1 MPTQVTNYQCPACT
15 GPLHYSAKSGKL
27 ACDYCGSSF
36 DVAEIE
42 ALYARKEAEAA
53 AAKQAADAKAEA
65 AQAAKAEAAEAAAA
79 SGGWDTSDLSRDWGA
94 EADGLRVY
102 SCPSC
107 GAELICD
114 QSTAATAC
122 PYCGNPAI
130 VPGQFSGALR
140 PDYILPFRL
149 SKDDAVQALRAHY
162 KGKPFLPRSF
172 TSANHIEQIQGVYV
186 PFWLFDG
193 GAEGAASYRASNTN
207 VFETGDYEITETR
220 HYHVVRAGSLAFE
233 KIPVDASS
241 KMPDDHMDS
250 IEPFDYAQL
259 RPFSTAY
266 LPGYLADKYDVTID
280 DSRDRADTRCRE
292 TLAQALRDTVTGYG
306 ACVTEREDIALR
318 RGKVHY
324 ALLPVWMLSTKWH
337 GQDFLFA
344 MNGQTGKLVGNLPTD
359 RGRVWGMF
367 AAIAAP
373 LTVALTAILQF
384 LRDGGDGYETQ
395 TFRPAARAAAG
406 RDARSTGAGRRGLGH
421 GRGRPAH
428 RPTDQP
434 ALAARRRPRAQQRRR
449 RVHPHRGRLC
459 RLRLH
464 RRGDGVLHALPQRL
478 ARRR

>member
-207 VFETGDYEITETR
+207 VYETGDYEITETR

-324 ALLPVWMLSTKWH
+324 ALLPVWMLSTKWR

-344 MNGQTGKLVGNLPTD
+344 MNGQTGKLVGDLPTD
-359 RGRVWGMF
+359 RGRFWGIF

-384 LRDGGDGYETQ
+384 L
-395 TFRPAARAAAG
+395 
-406 RDARSTGAGRRGLGH
+406 L
-421 GRGRPAH
+421 
-428 RPTDQP
+428 
-434 ALAARRRPRAQQRRR
+434 
-449 RVHPHRGRLC
+449 
-459 RLRLH
+459 
-464 RRGDGVLHALPQRL
+464 
-478 ARRR
+478 

>member
-27 ACDYCGSSF
+27 ACDYCDSSF

-207 VFETGDYEITETR
+207 VYETGDYEITETR

-250 IEPFDYAQL
+250 IEPFDYTQL

-324 ALLPVWMLSTKWH
+324 ALLPVWMLSTKWN

-344 MNGQTGKLVGNLPTD
+344 MNGQTGKLVGDLPTD
-359 RGRVWGMF
+359 RGRFWGMF

-384 LRDGGDGYETQ
+384 L
-395 TFRPAARAAAG
+395 
-406 RDARSTGAGRRGLGH
+406 L
-421 GRGRPAH
+421 
-428 RPTDQP
+428 
-434 ALAARRRPRAQQRRR
+434 
-449 RVHPHRGRLC
+449 
-459 RLRLH
+459 
-464 RRGDGVLHALPQRL
+464 
-478 ARRR
+478 

>member
-193 GAEGAASYRASNTN
+193 GAEGAGSYRASNTN
-207 VFETGDYEITETR
+207 VYETGDYEITETR

-324 ALLPVWMLSTKWH
+324 ALLPVWMLSTKWRR
-337 GQDFLFA
+337 QDFLFA
-344 MNGQTGKLVGNLPTD
+344 MNGQTGKLVGDLPTD
-359 RGRVWGMF
+359 RGRFWGMF

-384 LRDGGDGYETQ
+384 L
-395 TFRPAARAAAG
+395 
-406 RDARSTGAGRRGLGH
+406 L
-421 GRGRPAH
+421 
-428 RPTDQP
+428 
-434 ALAARRRPRAQQRRR
+434 
-449 RVHPHRGRLC
+449 
-459 RLRLH
+459 
-464 RRGDGVLHALPQRL
+464 
-478 ARRR
+478 

>member
-324 ALLPVWMLSTKWH
+324 ALLPVWMLSTKWR

-344 MNGQTGKLVGNLPTD
+344 MNGQTGKLVGDLPTSA
-359 RGRVWGMF
+359 GKFWGTF
-367 AAIAAP
+367 AAISA
-373 LTVALTAILQF
+373 VLTALISA
-384 LRDGGDGYETQ
+384 GYLL
-395 TFRPAARAAAG
+395 FA
-406 RDARSTGAGRRGLGH
+406 
-421 GRGRPAH
+421 
-428 RPTDQP
+428 
-434 ALAARRRPRAQQRRR
+434 
-449 RVHPHRGRLC
+449 
-459 RLRLH
+459 
-464 RRGDGVLHALPQRL
+464 
-478 ARRR
+478 

>member
-1 MPTQVTNYQCPACT
+1 MPTQVTNYQCPAYT

-42 ALYARKEAEAA
+42 ALYARKETEAA

-324 ALLPVWMLSTKWH
+324 ALLPVWMLSTKWR

-344 MNGQTGKLVGNLPTD
+344 MNGQTGKLVGDLPTD
-359 RGRVWGMF
+359 RGRFWGMF

-384 LRDGGDGYETQ
+384 L
-395 TFRPAARAAAG
+395 
-406 RDARSTGAGRRGLGH
+406 L
-421 GRGRPAH
+421 
-428 RPTDQP
+428 
-434 ALAARRRPRAQQRRR
+434 
-449 RVHPHRGRLC
+449 
-459 RLRLH
+459 
-464 RRGDGVLHALPQRL
+464 
-478 ARRR
+478 

>member
-27 ACDYCGSSF
+27 ACDYCDSSF

-324 ALLPVWMLSTKWH
+324 ALLPVWMLSTKWR

-344 MNGQTGKLVGNLPTD
+344 MNGQTGKFVGDLPVD
-359 RGRVWGMF
+359 KGRFWGMF
-367 AAIAAP
+367 AAIAVP
-373 LTVALTAILQF
+373 L
-384 LRDGGDGYETQ
+384 
-395 TFRPAARAAAG
+395 
-406 RDARSTGAGRRGLGH
+406 S
-421 GRGRPAH
+421 
-428 RPTDQP
+428 
-434 ALAARRRPRAQQRRR
+434 
-449 RVHPHRGRLC
+449 
-459 RLRLH
+459 
-464 RRGDGVLHALPQRL
+464 VLSSVIVLLMR
-478 ARRR
+478 

>member
-65 AQAAKAEAAEAAAA
+65 AQAAKDEAAEAAAA

-259 RPFSTAY
+259 RPISTAY

-324 ALLPVWMLSTKWH
+324 ALLPVWMLSTKWR

-344 MNGQTGKLVGNLPTD
+344 MNGQTGKLVGDLPTD
-359 RGRVWGMF
+359 RGRFWGMF

-384 LRDGGDGYETQ
+384 L
-395 TFRPAARAAAG
+395 
-406 RDARSTGAGRRGLGH
+406 L
-421 GRGRPAH
+421 
-428 RPTDQP
+428 
-434 ALAARRRPRAQQRRR
+434 
-449 RVHPHRGRLC
+449 
-459 RLRLH
+459 
-464 RRGDGVLHALPQRL
+464 
-478 ARRR
+478 

>member
-27 ACDYCGSSF
+27 ECDYCGSSF

-53 AAKQAADAKAEA
+53 AAKQEAEAAAAKQAADAKAEA
-65 AQAAKAEAAEAAAA
+65 AQAAKDEAAEAAAA

-114 QSTAATAC
+114 QSTAAPAC

-207 VFETGDYEITETR
+207 VYETGDYEITETR

-250 IEPFDYAQL
+250 IEPFDYTQL

-344 MNGQTGKLVGNLPTD
+344 MNGQTGKLVGDLPTD
-359 RGRVWGMF
+359 RGRFWGMF

-384 LRDGGDGYETQ
+384 L
-395 TFRPAARAAAG
+395 
-406 RDARSTGAGRRGLGH
+406 L
-421 GRGRPAH
+421 
-428 RPTDQP
+428 
-434 ALAARRRPRAQQRRR
+434 
-449 RVHPHRGRLC
+449 
-459 RLRLH
+459 
-464 RRGDGVLHALPQRL
+464 
-478 ARRR
+478 

>member
-27 ACDYCGSSF
+27 ECDYCGSSF

-149 SKDDAVQALRAHY
+149 SKDDAVQTLRAHY

-324 ALLPVWMLSTKWH
+324 ALLPVWMLSTKWR

-344 MNGQTGKLVGNLPTD
+344 MNGQTGKLVGDLPTD
-359 RGRVWGMF
+359 RGRFWGMF

-384 LRDGGDGYETQ
+384 L
-395 TFRPAARAAAG
+395 
-406 RDARSTGAGRRGLGH
+406 L
-421 GRGRPAH
+421 
-428 RPTDQP
+428 
-434 ALAARRRPRAQQRRR
+434 
-449 RVHPHRGRLC
+449 
-459 RLRLH
+459 
-464 RRGDGVLHALPQRL
+464 
-478 ARRR
+478 

>member
-15 GPLHYSAKSGKL
+15 APLHYSAKSGKL
-27 ACDYCGSSF
+27 ECDYCGSSF

-140 PDYILPFRL
+140 PDSILPFRL

-207 VFETGDYEITETR
+207 VYETGDYEITETR

-280 DSRDRADTRCRE
+280 DSRDRADTRCSE

-324 ALLPVWMLSTKWH
+324 ALLPVWMLSTKWR

-344 MNGQTGKLVGNLPTD
+344 MNGQTGKLVGDLPTD
-359 RGRVWGMF
+359 RGRFWGMF
-367 AAIAAP
+367 AEIAAP

-384 LRDGGDGYETQ
+384 L
-395 TFRPAARAAAG
+395 
-406 RDARSTGAGRRGLGH
+406 L
-421 GRGRPAH
+421 
-428 RPTDQP
+428 
-434 ALAARRRPRAQQRRR
+434 
-449 RVHPHRGRLC
+449 
-459 RLRLH
+459 
-464 RRGDGVLHALPQRL
+464 
-478 ARRR
+478 

>member
-207 VFETGDYEITETR
+207 VYETGDYEITETR

-250 IEPFDYAQL
+250 IEPFDYTQL

-324 ALLPVWMLSTKWH
+324 ALLPVWMLSTKWR

-344 MNGQTGKLVGNLPTD
+344 MNGQTGKLVGDLPTD
-359 RGRVWGMF
+359 RGRFWGTF

-384 LRDGGDGYETQ
+384 L
-395 TFRPAARAAAG
+395 
-406 RDARSTGAGRRGLGH
+406 L
-421 GRGRPAH
+421 
-428 RPTDQP
+428 
-434 ALAARRRPRAQQRRR
+434 
-449 RVHPHRGRLC
+449 
-459 RLRLH
+459 
-464 RRGDGVLHALPQRL
+464 
-478 ARRR
+478 

>member
-1 MPTQVTNYQCPACT
+1 MPTQVTNYQCPAYT

-140 PDYILPFRL
+140 PDSILPFRL

-207 VFETGDYEITETR
+207 VYETGDYEITETR

-324 ALLPVWMLSTKWH
+324 ALLPVWMLSTKWR

-344 MNGQTGKLVGNLPTD
+344 MNGQTGKLVGDLPTD
-359 RGRVWGMF
+359 RGRFWGMF

-384 LRDGGDGYETQ
+384 L
-395 TFRPAARAAAG
+395 
-406 RDARSTGAGRRGLGH
+406 L
-421 GRGRPAH
+421 
-428 RPTDQP
+428 
-434 ALAARRRPRAQQRRR
+434 
-449 RVHPHRGRLC
+449 
-459 RLRLH
+459 
-464 RRGDGVLHALPQRL
+464 
-478 ARRR
+478 

>member
-27 ACDYCGSSF
+27 ECDYCGSSF

-53 AAKQAADAKAEA
+53 AAKQEADAKAEA
-65 AQAAKAEAAEAAAA
+65 AQAAKDEAAEAAAA

-207 VFETGDYEITETR
+207 VYETGDYEITETR

-250 IEPFDYAQL
+250 IEPFDYTQL

-344 MNGQTGKLVGNLPTD
+344 MNGQTGKLVGDLPTD
-359 RGRVWGMF
+359 RGRFWGMF

-384 LRDGGDGYETQ
+384 L
-395 TFRPAARAAAG
+395 
-406 RDARSTGAGRRGLGH
+406 L
-421 GRGRPAH
+421 
-428 RPTDQP
+428 
-434 ALAARRRPRAQQRRR
+434 
-449 RVHPHRGRLC
+449 
-459 RLRLH
+459 
-464 RRGDGVLHALPQRL
+464 
-478 ARRR
+478 

>member
-1 MPTQVTNYQCPACT
+1 MPTQVTNYQCPACP
-15 GPLHYSAKSGKL
+15 GPLHYSAKSDKL
-27 ACDYCGSSF
+27 ECDYCGSSF

-53 AAKQAADAKAEA
+53 AAKQAADVKAEA

-79 SGGWDTSDLSRDWGA
+79 SSGWDTSDLSRDWGA

-207 VFETGDYEITETR
+207 VYETGDYEITETR

-324 ALLPVWMLSTKWH
+324 ALLPVWMLSTKWR

-344 MNGQTGKLVGNLPTD
+344 MNGQTGKLVGDLPTD
-359 RGRVWGMF
+359 RGRFWGMF

-384 LRDGGDGYETQ
+384 L
-395 TFRPAARAAAG
+395 
-406 RDARSTGAGRRGLGH
+406 L
-421 GRGRPAH
+421 
-428 RPTDQP
+428 
-434 ALAARRRPRAQQRRR
+434 
-449 RVHPHRGRLC
+449 
-459 RLRLH
+459 
-464 RRGDGVLHALPQRL
+464 
-478 ARRR
+478 

>member
-27 ACDYCGSSF
+27 ECDYCDSSF

-42 ALYARKEAEAA
+42 ALYARKEAEAV
-53 AAKQAADAKAEA
+53 AAKHAADAKAEA

-114 QSTAATAC
+114 RSTAATAC

-207 VFETGDYEITETR
+207 VYEPGDYEITETR

-266 LPGYLADKYDVTID
+266 LPGYLADKYDVTIA

-324 ALLPVWMLSTKWH
+324 ALLPVWMLSTKWN

-344 MNGQTGKLVGNLPTD
+344 MNGQTGKLVGDLPTD
-359 RGRVWGMF
+359 RGRFWGMF

-384 LRDGGDGYETQ
+384 L
-395 TFRPAARAAAG
+395 
-406 RDARSTGAGRRGLGH
+406 L
-421 GRGRPAH
+421 
-428 RPTDQP
+428 
-434 ALAARRRPRAQQRRR
+434 
-449 RVHPHRGRLC
+449 
-459 RLRLH
+459 
-464 RRGDGVLHALPQRL
+464 
-478 ARRR
+478 

>member
-324 ALLPVWMLSTKWH
+324 ALLPVWMLSTKWR

-344 MNGQTGKLVGNLPTD
+344 MNGQTGKLVGDLPTD
-359 RGRVWGMF
+359 RGRFWGMF

-384 LRDGGDGYETQ
+384 L
-395 TFRPAARAAAG
+395 
-406 RDARSTGAGRRGLGH
+406 L
-421 GRGRPAH
+421 
-428 RPTDQP
+428 
-434 ALAARRRPRAQQRRR
+434 
-449 RVHPHRGRLC
+449 
-459 RLRLH
+459 
-464 RRGDGVLHALPQRL
+464 
-478 ARRR
+478 

>member
-193 GAEGAASYRASNTN
+193 GAEGAASFRASNTN

-324 ALLPVWMLSTKWH
+324 ALLPVWMLSTKWR

-344 MNGQTGKLVGNLPTD
+344 MNGQTGKLVGDLPTD
-359 RGRVWGMF
+359 RGRFWGMF

-384 LRDGGDGYETQ
+384 L
-395 TFRPAARAAAG
+395 
-406 RDARSTGAGRRGLGH
+406 L
-421 GRGRPAH
+421 
-428 RPTDQP
+428 
-434 ALAARRRPRAQQRRR
+434 
-449 RVHPHRGRLC
+449 
-459 RLRLH
+459 
-464 RRGDGVLHALPQRL
+464 
-478 ARRR
+478 